1 MPAKNGGEN
10 VFPPNIMKILLLGW
24 IESDKICY
32 NTKRHHKGGNT

>member
-1 MPAKNGGEN
+1 MPSLQIK
-10 VFPPNIMKILLLGW
+10 KILLLGW